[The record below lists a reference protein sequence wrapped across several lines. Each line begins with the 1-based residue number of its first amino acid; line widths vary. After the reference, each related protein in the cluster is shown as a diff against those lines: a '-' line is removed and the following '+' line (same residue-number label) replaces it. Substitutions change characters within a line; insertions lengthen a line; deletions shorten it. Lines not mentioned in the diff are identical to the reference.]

1 MRVSVLGSSPIVA
14 FIVQGLAKEGH
25 HITYMAPEADGRDD
39 ISYPD
44 WQEAIETVV
53 GVGSL
58 MDTLKLARVEQS
70 QVFLAMS
77 DNDNRNAMAAQM
89 AQKLFNVPKV
99 VCLVHDPE
107 RVEMY
112 DRMGLTTVSPAA
124 AVAKVVEEVLRS

>member
-1 MRVSVLGSSPIVA
+1 MRVSVLGYSPIVA

-25 HITYMAPEADGRDD
+25 QITYIAPDADGHDA
-39 ISYPD
+39 IFYPD
-44 WQEAIETVV
+44 WQEAIETVT

-58 MDTLKLARVEQS
+58 MDTLRLSKIEQS

-77 DNDNRNAMAAQM
+77 NNDNWNAMAAQM

-99 VCLVHDPE
+99 VCLVQDPE

-112 DRMGLTTVSPAA
+112 ERMGLTTASPAA
-124 AVAKVVEEVLRS
+124 TVAKVVEEVLRS